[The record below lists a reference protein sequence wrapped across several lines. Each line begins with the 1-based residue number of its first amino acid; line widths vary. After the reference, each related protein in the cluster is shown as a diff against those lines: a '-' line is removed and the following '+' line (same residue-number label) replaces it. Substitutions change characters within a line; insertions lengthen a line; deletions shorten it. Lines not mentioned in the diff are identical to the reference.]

1 MSRRRVPVAR
11 VTTVAAVV
19 VGALVIG
26 RGVSGPH
33 FRSLRPGLELAGGP
47 LDARRP
53 RWREIA
59 QSFML
64 FDRTGTLRIRRTS
77 QTANR
82 TVVAEDRDGRL
93 LVITTEGAY
102 TLHEFASLLRAW
114 PLRITQAM
122 SMDGGEEAMLC
133 VKVGRFRYASFGRW
147 DGEPDSD
154 GKSDRAPLPAVIA
167 VTAE

>member
-1 MSRRRVPVAR
+1 
-11 VTTVAAVV
+11 
-19 VGALVIG
+19 
-26 RGVSGPH
+26 
-33 FRSLRPGLELAGGP
+33 
-47 LDARRP
+47 
-53 RWREIA
+53 
-59 QSFML
+59 ML

-102 TLHEFASLLRAW
+102 TLHEFASLLRAL

-147 DGEPDSD
+147 DGEPDP
-154 GKSDRAPLPAVIA
+154 GGESDRAPLPAVIA